1 MSSTIYPC
9 LWFDGKAKQAAE
21 FYKSVFPSFKL
32 HSENPMVIIFE
43 INGTKIMGL
52 NGGPNF
58 TFSEA
63 ISLVVECK
71 DQHEIDYFW
80 EKLSQDGRENR
91 CGWLKDKFGL
101 SWQIIPSDLGKLM
114 SNPKT
119 APKVGQAL
127 MNMIKIDI
135 ATLHAAIE

>member
-80 EKLSQDGRENR
+80 EKLRQGGRENR

>member
-114 SNPKT
+114 SNPET
-119 APKVGQAL
+119 APKVGKAL
-127 MNMIKIDI
+127 MPMIKIDI
-135 ATLHAAIE
+135 ATLYAAIE

>member
-80 EKLSQDGRENR
+80 EKLSQDGRENFFTF
-91 CGWLKDKFGL
+91 W
-101 SWQIIPSDLGKLM
+101 S
-114 SNPKT
+114 T
-119 APKVGQAL
+119 
-127 MNMIKIDI
+127 
-135 ATLHAAIE
+135 